1 MSTLPPR
8 NRVIYQSEALFV
20 SPDATGYH
28 LYYHPPVPADD
39 PGDNSHFSKLFTG
52 WGPSGGHTPLHM
64 NNYGGF
70 SGEFKNCL
78 ISGQGTVDG
87 TDGMIVFDAC
97 AGTGWLNP
105 DYKTAES
112 TATKYFDIRN
122 QGIACSGNTAG
133 GLNPI
138 LAAAGFTGDFSWV
151 TGSQGGHTN
160 ALRLVSGA
168 LGPSGIGLNLIANT
182 QRAVGNDG
190 HNTTQSGAC
199 DPLKTVVEQIKR
211 VQNANYSFTIN
222 RQDVNQFGELGRI
235 DTVVLEA
242 PTVSMDFSYYLTDG
256 ENERLLGFNTDGI
269 YQSMSGHMTRSQNE
283 FGNNF
288 FILTIPEGRDAVKGD
303 VLTPENQKTVISLG
317 NGYVTDYSLEASVG
331 SFPTASVTVEG
342 LNIKSDIGSDWKSIP
357 AIDSKDGTQLCSN
370 CFYLPDADSGEGTS
384 VLKPGDITIDLAGA
398 GLLSKQIS
406 GRTLGYGAEDRG
418 SAHIQ
423 SFTLSTPMGRTALQ
437 RLGNT
442 YAFAKEID
450 FPVTCTLSV
459 NALVSDLKEGNLI
472 TLLCGKTYDMQ
483 IRMQNPACV
492 LCDPN
497 DADNGILIDFKRAT
511 LDSESFSSAIGDN
524 KSVDMTFSTQIGGPE
539 EAGVG
544 VFFKGLENTMG
555 TDSKYKTPPNWSN
568 QKYYKY
574 GAQGTAGYATVPAA
588 GSLAN
593 RPYTTGFYSQQ
604 DRIGITGFNWAPRRT
619 LG

>member
-28 LYYHPPVPADD
+28 LYYHPPTPADD
-39 PGDNSHFSKLFTG
+39 PGDNSDFSMLFTG
-52 WGPSGGHTPLHM
+52 WNGGMIGPGFASCLVSGWGT
-64 NNYGGF
+64 GG
-70 SGEFKNCL
+70 E
-78 ISGQGTVDG
+78 Q
-87 TDGMIVFDAC
+87 IVFDAC
-97 AGTGWLNP
+97 AGTGWTHA
-105 DYKTAES
+105 TAAFNGKS
-112 TATKYFDIRN
+112 SASFDLRN
-122 QGIACSGNTAG
+122 KGFACSGNTTIEG
-133 GLNPI
+133 TGDHVDVSLNPI
-138 LAAAGFTGDFSWV
+138 LAAAGFTGHV
-151 TGSQGGHTN
+151 N
-160 ALRLVSGA
+160 AQSAA
-168 LGPSGIGLNLIANT
+168 LDHGGPSGSGMRLIANT
-182 QRAVGNDG
+182 KRAVGMDA
-190 HNTTQSGAC
+190 HITTQSGTW
-199 DPLKTVVEQIKR
+199 DPIKTAVEQVKR

-256 ENERLLGFNTDGI
+256 ENERLLGFNTDGV
-269 YQSMSGHMTRSQNE
+269 YQSMSGHMTRAQNE

-288 FILTIPEGRDAVKGD
+288 FILTMPEGRDAVVGD
-303 VLTPENQKTVISLG
+303 ALTAENEKTVISLG

-342 LNIKSDIGSDWKSIP
+342 LNIKSDVGTDWKSIP

-370 CFYLPDADSGEGTS
+370 CFYLPDTDTGEGTS

-406 GRTLGYGAEDRG
+406 GRTLGYGAEDKG

-472 TLLCGKTYDMQ
+472 SLLCGKTYDMQ

-497 DADNGILIDFKRAT
+497 DSQDGILIDFKKAT

-544 VFFKGLENTMG
+544 VFFKGYENVTG
-555 TDSKYKTPPNWSN
+555 SDGAFKQPPNYSN

-574 GAQGTAGYATVPAA
+574 GAKGTAGFATVPAVGA
-588 GSLAN
+588 GAHKN
-593 RPYTTGFYSQQ
+593 YVTGFYSQQ
-604 DRIGITGFNWAPRRT
+604 DRIGITGFSTTVKSRRA
-619 LG
+619 LP